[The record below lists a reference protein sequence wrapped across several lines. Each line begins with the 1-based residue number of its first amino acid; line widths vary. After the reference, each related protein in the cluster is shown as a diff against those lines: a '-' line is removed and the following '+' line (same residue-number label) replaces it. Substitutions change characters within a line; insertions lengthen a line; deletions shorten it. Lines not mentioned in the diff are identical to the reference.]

1 MTRCIWCNRLPPT
14 RPQVGTQTPRPSVGL
29 ESALS
34 KEEIVCRNCTNGI
47 ANKTCVRCGLTYFSK
62 IKFNT
67 RRGNVCCTCSNL
79 QKQNI
84 Y

>member
-1 MTRCIWCNRLPPT
+1 MTRCIWCNRLITSAPT
-14 RPQVGTQTPRPSVGL
+14 FVNTKDESVC
-29 ESALS
+29 
-34 KEEIVCRNCTNGI
+34 INCTNGI

-67 RRGNVCCTCSNL
+67 RKGNVCCTCSNF